1 MQTSW
6 MNKATT
12 NPDFAAARVSR
23 RWRWLMVASLCC
35 TYPVHAESP
44 YSFDATM
51 GRLPKSIIPLDYT
64 VSLTTDLDKLT
75 LSGVESVRLNF
86 RVASSSIVLDS
97 LNEVLTNVRIDGQP
111 VQSVASDNDQQL
123 TTITLRKSLPAGQH
137 ILSFAYSGVI
147 ETTPRGL
154 FAQDYQ
160 SRDGAKGRLLSTQLE
175 AVDARRMFPCW
186 DEPAFRATFSLAVTA
201 PASLTSVSNMPAQKR
216 IVHGSLATTTFQ
228 RSPSMP
234 TYLVELTV
242 GDLSKVSAVHDKTQ
256 FTVWTVRG
264 EEANGRE
271 ALANAQ
277 VILSDYNDYF
287 GYRYPLAKL
296 DSIAIPGGFT
306 GAMESWGAITYIDQ
320 LLLVGPS
327 GDLNDHQQVFSTQAH
342 EMAHQWN
349 GDLVTMAWWDNIWL
363 NESFASWMAAK
374 ETDLR
379 NPTWHWWEGQDA
391 AKELAMGA
399 DANGS
404 SHPIYVRVDDE
415 VKALDVADPQITYA
429 KGQTVLRMM
438 EERIGPDNFRKG
450 IQQYMKARAYSNAT
464 SADLWNALDAA
475 SGTDVSGTVSGWT
488 EQAGFPL
495 VTAVASCD
503 AKGAR
508 TIRLSQQR
516 FLKNGIDSAHPRW
529 KIPLRIR
536 TDFAVAPHYEM
547 LGDDGQT
554 VPAGRCDEPLSLNA
568 DDIGYYRVKYDAET
582 LRNNLAAFSH
592 MPDAD
597 RIALLD
603 DGWALTLVGS
613 EPLSD
618 YLALASAM
626 GSHLNATTWTQIDGA
641 LERIAYDE
649 YNLPSYPHFEA
660 VARSL
665 VRPAVDSLGWT
676 PKPGEAADVQQ
687 LRRVLLGSLG
697 EWDDTE
703 VIHEAQKRFEAFMAA
718 RSAISSDDQAFLL
731 SIVAQYADAATFDRM
746 HALAKSASDNT
757 EIRRFYMALMSVRD
771 PALAKQALQ
780 IALSSEIPPQ
790 VNDLRIFLL
799 GQLAIRHPR
808 LSWDALTSQTELL
821 MAPYVSIAD
830 TIYAQVIPQIYWRG
844 IPQNELETW
853 VRGQLPKGLSDS
865 ADAGLA
871 DAHTHLA
878 ERNILVPAMD
888 EYIRHAPNQ
897 P

>member
-1 MQTSW
+1 MRTCW
-6 MNKATT
+6 RNYATA
-12 NPDFAAARVSR
+12 NPDFAPLKVNR
-23 RWRWLMVASLCC
+23 RWGWLMVANLCC
-35 TYPVHAESP
+35 TYPAFAETP
-44 YSFDATM
+44 YSFDSTV

-64 VSLTTDLDKLT
+64 LSLTPDLDKLAFR
-75 LSGVESVRLNF
+75 GRESVRLRF
-86 RVASSSIVLDS
+86 RVTSSRIVLDS
-97 LNEVLTNVRIDGQP
+97 LNEVLTDVRIDGQP

-123 TTITLRKSLPAGQH
+123 TTITLTRSLPAGTH
-137 ILSFAYSGVI
+137 VLSFAYSGPI

-154 FAQDYQ
+154 FAQDYLG
-160 SRDGAKGRLLSTQLE
+160 RDGAMGRLLSTQLE

-186 DEPAFRATFSLAVTA
+186 DEPAFRATFSLTVTA
-201 PASLTSVSNMPAQKR
+201 PARWTPVSNMPVLKR

-228 RSPSMP
+228 RTPSMP

-256 FTVWTVRG
+256 FAVWTVRG

-277 VILSDYNDYF
+277 VILSDFNDYF
-287 GYRYPLAKL
+287 GFRYPLAKL

-306 GAMESWGAITYIDQ
+306 GAMENWGAITYTDH
-320 LLLVGPS
+320 LLLIGPS
-327 GDLNDHQQVFSTQAH
+327 SALTNHQQVFSSQAH

-415 VKALDVADPQITYA
+415 GRALNVADPQITYA
-429 KGQTVLRMM
+429 KGQTVLRMV
-438 EERIGPDNFRKG
+438 EASIGPDNFRKG
-450 IQQYMKARAYSNAT
+450 IQKYMKARAYSNAT
-464 SADLWNALDAA
+464 GADLWKALDDA
-475 SGTDVSGTVSGWT
+475 GGMDVSGLVSGWT

-508 TIRLSQQR
+508 TIGLSQQR
-516 FLKNGIDSAHPRW
+516 FLKNGTDSRHPHWR
-529 KIPLRIR
+529 IPLRIR

-547 LGDDGQT
+547 LAEDAQS

-568 DDIGYYRVKYDAET
+568 DDIGYYRVKYDGET
-582 LRNNLAAFSH
+582 FRNNLAAFSR

-603 DGWALTLVGS
+603 DGWALTLVGF

-626 GSHLNATTWTQIDGA
+626 GPDLDAMAWTQIDGA
-641 LERIAYDE
+641 LERIAFDE
-649 YNLPSYPHFEA
+649 YNLPTYPRFAA

-665 VRPAVDSLGWT
+665 IRPAVDSLGWT
-676 PKPGEAADVQQ
+676 SKPGEPADVQQ
-687 LRRVLLGSLG
+687 LRQVLLGSLG
-697 EWDDTE
+697 EWGDTD
-703 VIHEAQKRFEAFMAA
+703 VIHEAQRRFEAFVTA
-718 RSAISSDDQAFLL
+718 RSAISSDDQAFIL
-731 SIVAQYADAATFDRM
+731 SIVAQYADAATFDRF
-746 HALAKSASDNT
+746 HALAKSASDDT
-757 EIRRFYMALMSVRD
+757 EIRRFYTALMNVRD
-771 PALAKQALQ
+771 PALAERALQ

-790 VNDLRIFLL
+790 VSDLRFYLL

-808 LSWDALTSQTELL
+808 LSWDAFTSQNDLI
-821 MAPYVSIAD
+821 MGPYVSIAAL
-830 TIYAQVIPQIYWRG
+830 IYAQDIPQIYWGG
-844 IPQNELETW
+844 IPQSELETW
-853 VRGQLPKGLSDS
+853 VRGHLSKEFSDS

-871 DAHTHLA
+871 DAHTHLT
-878 ERNILVPAMD
+878 ERGILVPAMD
-888 EYIRHAPNQ
+888 EYMRRAPNQ

>member
-1 MQTSW
+1 M
-6 MNKATT
+6 
-12 NPDFAAARVSR
+12 AAF
-23 RWRWLMVASLCC
+23 LCC
-35 TYPVHAESP
+35 AYPVLAEAP
-44 YSFDATM
+44 YSFDTTA
-51 GRLPKSIIPLDYT
+51 GRLPKSIVPLNYT
-64 VSLTTDLDKLT
+64 ISLTPDLDKLAFR
-75 LSGVESVRLNF
+75 GRESVRLRF
-86 RVASSSIVLDS
+86 RVPSSSIVLDS
-97 LNEVLTNVRIDGQP
+97 LNEVLSDVRIDGQP
-111 VQSVASDNDQQL
+111 VQSVASDNDHQL
-123 TTITLRKSLPAGQH
+123 TTITLTKSLPAGMH
-137 ILSFAYSGVI
+137 LLSFDYSGPL

-154 FAQDYQ
+154 FVQDYQ
-160 SRDGAKGRLLSTQLE
+160 DRDGAKGRMLSTQLE

-186 DEPAFRATFSLAVTA
+186 DEPAFRATFSLTVTA
-201 PASLTSVSNMPAQKR
+201 PAALTAVSNMPAQKR

-242 GDLSKVSAVHDKTQ
+242 GDLSKVSAVHDKTR

-264 EEANGRE
+264 EQANGRE

-277 VILSDYNDYF
+277 VILSDFNDYF
-287 GYRYPLAKL
+287 GFRYPLAKL

-306 GAMESWGAITYIDQ
+306 GAMENWGAITYTDQ

-379 NPTWHWWEGQDA
+379 NPTWHWWEEQDV

-415 VKALDVADPQITYA
+415 GQALNVADPQITYA

-438 EERIGPDNFRKG
+438 EANMGADKFRKG
-450 IQQYMKARAYSNAT
+450 IQKYMKARAFSNAT
-464 SADLWNALDAA
+464 SADLWTALDET
-475 SGTDVSGTVSGWT
+475 SGTDISGIVSGWT

-508 TIRLSQQR
+508 TIGLSQQR
-516 FLKNGIDSAHPRW
+516 FLKNGSDSRHPHW

-547 LGDDGQT
+547 LVDDGQR
-554 VPAGRCDEPLSLNA
+554 VPAGRCEEPLSLNA
-568 DDIGYYRVKYDAET
+568 DDIGYYRVKYDSQT
-582 LRNNLAAFSH
+582 IRNNLASFPR

-626 GSHLNATTWTQIDGA
+626 GSDLDATAWTQIDGA

-649 YNLPSYPHFEA
+649 YNLPTYPRFAA

-676 PKPGEAADVQQ
+676 SKPGESADVQQ

-697 EWDDTE
+697 EWGDTD
-703 VIHEAQKRFEAFMAA
+703 VIHEAQRRFGEFVTT
-718 RSAISSDDQAFLL
+718 RSAIPSDDQAFIL
-731 SIVAQYADAATFDRM
+731 SIVAQYADAQTFDRF
-746 HALAKSASDNT
+746 HALAKSATDNT
-757 EIRRFYMALMSVRD
+757 EIRRFYTALMNVRD
-771 PALAKQALQ
+771 PALAERALQ

-790 VNDLRIFLL
+790 VSDQRIFMLA
-799 GQLAIRHPR
+799 QLAIRHPR
-808 LSWDALTSQTELL
+808 LSWDAFTAQTDLV
-821 MAPYVSIAD
+821 MAPYVGISALVY
-830 TIYAQVIPQIYWRG
+830 TQNIPQMYWGG
-844 IPQNELETW
+844 IPQGELETW
-853 VRGQLPKGLSDS
+853 IRGHLSKEFSDS

-878 ERNILVPAMD
+878 ERSILMPAVD
-888 EYIRHAPNQ
+888 EYMRHAPNQ